1 MAARVD
7 VGGRGEELARPDTGN
22 GAEVAGSGDSE
33 GAAATSGS
41 MGSDLRG
48 SSGGFHEG
56 MSDLVSPFIVLY
68 EDDADAFWCFEMLLR
83 RMVIC
88 IYVKLYW
95 HMLAQGPT
103 GVMKRLEAL
112 WKIMELTDT
121 EVTNWSLHI
130 YALRVLALCSDTV
143 KALDLGQR
151 SVEDE
156 SGSHQ
161 LVVSQRALLLP
172 VTQRPRQDDGCG
184 LGF

>member
-48 SSGGFHEG
+48 SSGGFHE
-56 MSDLVSPFIVLY
+56 
-68 EDDADAFWCFEMLLR
+68 
-83 RMVIC
+83 
-88 IYVKLYW
+88 
-95 HMLAQGPT
+95 AQGPT